1 MNQFS
6 FLKGKSLEISPWPQ
20 IVEFS
25 KVKIQTIKANSFLL
39 EENLEFKF
47 IYVVDGKYYWTIDNQ
62 TYTVFPHDLV
72 VVWPN
77 QTFGSLNGSL
87 EIGTYF
93 ILSLKIEKCCENELN
108 LGDWSN
114 ISESEQ
120 KLMGKI
126 LCQKMQSLIQ
136 NFKKFGEILQKLEF
150 EISANEIGYKAKV
163 NSLLD
168 DIWIQTVRQLT
179 NGDSGGRIF
188 PQSFHKLDMLLRENL
203 SHPWTVE
210 EMAAIIGLGST
221 TFTEKFKTFSG
232 FAPLNY
238 LINLRISEAIR
249 LLKNTDKS
257 LTDIALGTGFY
268 SSQHFSTTFKKLTG
282 FTPGLIRKNK

>member
-1 MNQFS
+1 MNHFS

-87 EIGTYF
+87 EIGTY
-93 ILSLKIEKCCENELN
+93 IVLSLKIENCCENVLN
-108 LGDWSN
+108 LGEWSN

-163 NSLLD
+163 NSLID